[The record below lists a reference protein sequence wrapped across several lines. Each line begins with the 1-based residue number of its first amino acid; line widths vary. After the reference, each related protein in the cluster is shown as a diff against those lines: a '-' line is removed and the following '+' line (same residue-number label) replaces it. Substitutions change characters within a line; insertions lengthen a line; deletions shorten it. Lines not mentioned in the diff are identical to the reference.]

1 MARIDAD
8 VIKTSKPFKKFD
20 LSLYISVF
28 VIIVVLFLCYNSC
41 GKQKNISAIEISV
54 KGEIVYT
61 YDFSSGK
68 SAVYSS
74 SVTEEKQGGLLLV
87 TVKTEGGFNL
97 IEIDAEERSARMRDA
112 DCSARRDCVHTK
124 AIGRN
129 GGAIVCVPHE
139 VVVSASG
146 GGVQPPV
153 AG

>member
-20 LSLYISVF
+20 LCLYISVF

-87 TVKTEGGFNL
+87 TVKT
-97 IEIDAEERSARMRDA
+97 
-112 DCSARRDCVHTK
+112 
-124 AIGRN
+124 
-129 GGAIVCVPHE
+129 
-139 VVVSASG
+139 
-146 GGVQPPV
+146 
-153 AG
+153 

>member
-20 LSLYISVF
+20 LCLYISVF
-28 VIIVVLFLCYNSC
+28 VII
-41 GKQKNISAIEISV
+41 EISV
-54 KGEIVYT
+54 TGEIVYT

-74 SVTEEKQGGLLLV
+74 SVTEEEQGGLLLV